1 MGAIR
6 LRLTM
11 IISDSSREPRSAK
24 IQAHLAEASK
34 EYLVRLA
41 IKNTRNISAQLDLI
55 LKEKMAAGETDV

>member
-6 LRLTM
+6 LRLTL
-11 IISDSSREPRSAK
+11 IISDSIREPRPAK
-24 IQAHLAEASK
+24 IQAYLAETSK

-55 LKEKMAAGETDV
+55 LKEKMAAGETDA

>member
-6 LRLTM
+6 LRLTL
-11 IISDSSREPRSAK
+11 IISDSIREPRPAK
-24 IQAHLAEASK
+24 IQAYLAGASK
-34 EYLVRLA
+34 QYLVRLA

>member
-24 IQAHLAEASK
+24 IQAYLAEASK

-55 LKEKMAAGETDV
+55 LKEKMAAGETDA